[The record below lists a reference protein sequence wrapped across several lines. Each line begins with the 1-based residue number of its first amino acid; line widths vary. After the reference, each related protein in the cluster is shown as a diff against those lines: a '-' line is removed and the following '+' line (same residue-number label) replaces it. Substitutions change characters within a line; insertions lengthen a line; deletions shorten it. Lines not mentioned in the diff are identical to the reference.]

1 MYLTTTIN
9 HTIYKNRL
17 NVSVRLFFDVYIDKP
32 YITDSLDICI
42 WNVKNALQ
50 NIMVTVQSKP

>member
-32 YITDSLDICI
+32 YITDALDICI

-50 NIMVTVQSKP
+50 NIMITVQSKP